1 MKLLTNVM
9 LVGALVFATGA
20 TFAATNAPAKEDS
33 ADGPNVEPMVVSY
46 LKLDDFDA
54 HYRYRYQL
62 IERALELT
70 RPEFGDYQYRPYASQ
85 STSTRYAQLLGE
97 GKHINLL
104 WASPGT
110 PIARAH
116 VIPIPI
122 DILKGL
128 LGYRACLVNKHA
140 ETNLAFINDLTDF
153 KTIKFGQAQWPD
165 RAIYKA
171 NQLIEIDAPTFD
183 NLFKMLSAQRFDCIP
198 LGIDEI
204 QQVYLDKK
212 TEYPFLAIDSHVLIY
227 YHYPVYFYVS
237 KKSPELAQ
245 RLKVGLQKMQ
255 RNGEFDQLFAKHHAQ
270 ALAKLELK
278 QRKLMCL
285 KSPYTTEPVECKYP
299 PIGVAP

>member
-1 MKLLTNVM
+1 MKPPTNIILPINLILPLVLL
-9 LVGALVFATGA
+9 LVAGLAV
-20 TFAATNAPAKEDS
+20 AKDDS
-33 ADGPNVEPMVVSY
+33 AYGPNTEPMVVSY

-70 RPEFGDYQYRPYASQ
+70 RPEFGDYQYRSHVSQ

-97 GKHINLL
+97 GKQLNLL

-110 PIARAH
+110 PIASAN

-122 DILKGL
+122 DIVKGL
-128 LGYRACLVNKHA
+128 LGYRVCLINKNA
-140 ETNLAFINDLTDF
+140 TTDLGFVTDLNNF

-183 NLFKMLSAQRFDCIP
+183 NLFKMLGALRFDCIP

-204 QQVYLDKK
+204 QQVYEDKK
-212 TEYPFLAIDSHVLIY
+212 TEYPFIAIDSHLLIY
-227 YHYPVYFYVS
+227 YHYPVYLYVS

-245 RLKVGLQKMQ
+245 RIKLGLQKMQ
-255 RNGEFDQLFAKHHAQ
+255 NNGEFNQLFARYHAES
-270 ALAKLELK
+270 LAKLELK
-278 QRKLMCL
+278 KRKLICL
-285 KSPYTTEPVECKYP
+285 KSPYTVEQGECVYP
-299 PIGVAP
+299 QIDP